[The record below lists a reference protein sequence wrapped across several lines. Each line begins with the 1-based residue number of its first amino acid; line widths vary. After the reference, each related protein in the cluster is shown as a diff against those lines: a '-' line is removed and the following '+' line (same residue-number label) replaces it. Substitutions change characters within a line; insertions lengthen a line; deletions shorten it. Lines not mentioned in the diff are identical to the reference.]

1 MDQTLL
7 PELFCALDMAVIER
21 MPDQRFRALA
31 PQPAWFA
38 AVVGAGLDMSFNS
51 LEGAL
56 PFLVHFL
63 READIFWRE
72 SNRAPGAHGRV
83 VLMALPED
91 ETPSPEAQAA
101 RLRQVREAATLD
113 SGPFI
118 ATVGG
123 EDLMVH
129 ARALTLDGRMLLV
142 IERMTGAADT
152 RPMLQKAREHAL
164 DREHL
169 GRQLDTIHAPVAAIE
184 KHLAELQ
191 AATTEPAQQQLIAR
205 IAEAHGRLKEV
216 TSSRPEPQTRS
227 RRSAQKR

>member
-7 PELFCALDMAVIER
+7 PDLFCALDMAVIER
-21 MPDQRFRALA
+21 TADQRFRALA
-31 PQPAWFA
+31 PQPAWLA
-38 AVVGAGLDMSFNS
+38 EVVGAGPDMSISS

-72 SNRAPGAHGRV
+72 SNRAPGAQRI

-123 EDLMVH
+123 ADLMVH
-129 ARALTLDGRMLLV
+129 ARALTLSGRMLLI
-142 IERMTGAADT
+142 IERMTGSADT
-152 RPMLQKAREHAL
+152 RQILQKAREQAL
-164 DREHL
+164 DREQL
-169 GRQLDTIHAPVAAIE
+169 GRLLDTIHAPVAAIDKGLTE
-184 KHLAELQ
+184 LAASEL
-191 AATTEPAQQQLIAR
+191 TPAQRQLTTR
-205 IAEAHGRLKEV
+205 IADEHARLKAV
-216 TSSRPEPQTRS
+216 TASRPEPVSRS
-227 RRSAQKR
+227 RRSAARR

>member
-7 PELFCALDMAVIER
+7 PDLFCALDMAVIER
-21 MPDQRFRALA
+21 MPDQHFRALA
-31 PQPAWFA
+31 PHPAWFA
-38 AVVGAGLDMSFNS
+38 AVVGAGLDMSIGS

-63 READIFWRE
+63 KEADVFWRE
-72 SNRAPGAHGRV
+72 SNRSPAAHLRV
-83 VLMALPED
+83 VLMALPDD

-101 RLRQVREAATLD
+101 RLRQLREAATLD

-129 ARALTLDGRMLLV
+129 ARALTVAGRMLLV
-142 IERMTGAADT
+142 IERMAGAADT

-164 DREHL
+164 DREQL
-169 GRQLDTIHAPVAAIE
+169 GRQLDTIHAPVAAID

-191 AATTEPAQQQLIAR
+191 ATALEPAQQQLIAR
-205 IAEAHGRLKEV
+205 IAEAHARLKDV
-216 TSSRPEPQTRS
+216 TSSRPEPVPRS
-227 RRSAQKR
+227 RRSTTKR

>member
-1 MDQTLL
+1 MDHTQL
-7 PELFCALDMAVIER
+7 PDLFCALDMAVVER

-38 AVVGAGLDMSFNS
+38 EVVGAGPDLSIGS

-56 PFLVHFL
+56 PFLAHFL
-63 READIFWRE
+63 KEADVFWRE
-72 SNRAPGAHGRV
+72 SNRTPGAHARV
-83 VLMALPED
+83 VLMAQPDD

-101 RLRQVREAATLD
+101 RLRQVREAAILD

-118 ATVGG
+118 ATVRG

-129 ARALTLDGRMLLV
+129 ARVLTLSGRMLLI
-142 IERMTGAADT
+142 IERMAGAADT

-164 DREHL
+164 DREQL
-169 GRQLDTIHAPVAAIE
+169 GRLLDTIHAPVAAID

-191 AATTEPAQQQLIAR
+191 ATALEPAQQQLISR
-205 IAEAHGRLKEV
+205 VVEAHARLKDV
-216 TSSRPEPQTRS
+216 TSSRPEPAPRS
-227 RRSAQKR
+227 RRSAPRR

>member
-7 PELFCALDMAVIER
+7 PDLFCALDMAVVER
-21 MPDQRFRALA
+21 MPDQHFRALA

-38 AVVGAGLDMSFNS
+38 AVVGAGLDMSIGS

-63 READIFWRE
+63 READVFWRE
-72 SNRAPGAHGRV
+72 SNRTPGAHHRI
-83 VLMALPED
+83 VLMALPDD

-129 ARALTLDGRMLLV
+129 ARALTLGGRMLLV
-142 IERMTGAADT
+142 IEQMTGAADT

-164 DREHL
+164 DREQL
-169 GRQLDTIHAPVAAIE
+169 GRLLDTIHAPVAAID

-191 AATTEPAQQQLIAR
+191 ATALEPAQQQLISR
-205 IAEAHGRLKEV
+205 VVEAHARLKDV
-216 TSSRPEPQTRS
+216 TSSRPEPAPRS
-227 RRSAQKR
+227 RRPVPRR